1 MQESFPTPG
10 HTGDIIASCED
21 CGNFLYIREKE
32 IKKVFPCPICG
43 CLNKIERSAKGAAA
57 KGHIVLTSALMTM
70 NRGELES
77 GLVSLPELPE
87 KVQEALVWLQS
98 HGWRVNFVEE
108 TEPDDEKT

>member
-1 MQESFPTPG
+1 M
-10 HTGDIIASCED
+10 
-21 CGNFLYIREKE
+21 
-32 IKKVFPCPICG
+32 
-43 CLNKIERSAKGAAA
+43 
-57 KGHIVLTSALMTM
+57 LTSALMTM